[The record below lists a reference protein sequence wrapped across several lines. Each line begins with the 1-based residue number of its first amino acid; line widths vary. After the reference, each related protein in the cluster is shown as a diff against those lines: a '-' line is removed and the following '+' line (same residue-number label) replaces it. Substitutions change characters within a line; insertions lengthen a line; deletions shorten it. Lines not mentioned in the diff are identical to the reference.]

1 MALESDP
8 TYDPHLSAVDTR
20 TANRLMALD
29 PEERGVDALGVPL
42 VHIGITG
49 SADLGD
55 GKTMQERR
63 EIETSGPIRTTLP
76 VEPGIDPQA
85 NRP

>member
-8 TYDPHLSAVDTR
+8 AYDPHLSAVDTR

-42 VHIGITG
+42 VRTGFTG
-49 SADLGD
+49 STDLGD
-55 GKTMQERR
+55 GKTMLERR
-63 EIETSGPIRTTLP
+63 EAETTGPVRTTLP
-76 VEPGIDPQA
+76 AEPGIDPQS
-85 NRP
+85 NRT

>member
-8 TYDPHLSAVDTR
+8 NYDPHLSAVDTR

-42 VHIGITG
+42 VHTGLSG
-49 SADLGD
+49 SADIGD
-55 GKTMQERR
+55 GKTMLERR
-63 EIETSGPIRTTLP
+63 EDESGGVIRTTLP
-76 VEPGIDPQA
+76 VEPRVDPLA